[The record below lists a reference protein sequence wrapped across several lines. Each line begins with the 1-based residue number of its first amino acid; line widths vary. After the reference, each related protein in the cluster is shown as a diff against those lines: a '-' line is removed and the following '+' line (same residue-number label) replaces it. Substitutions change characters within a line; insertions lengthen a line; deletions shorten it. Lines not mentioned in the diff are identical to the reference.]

1 MQQTLPKIVHVVAA
15 TKDGETQ
22 FWAAATS
29 RNEAVA
35 RVLQRLPRGWTA
47 TLMRWQ
53 LTAKKIAQLNLEP
66 NAVEKLGRVR

>member
-1 MQQTLPKIVHVVAA
+1 
-15 TKDGETQ
+15 
-22 FWAAATS
+22 
-29 RNEAVA
+29 VA